1 MTCGVEENSFCRAW
15 GGPAGGARSGVSC
28 APGGWRRRGS
38 VLIVTIL
45 IVFTVAGVVVS
56 LCRSMSVEA
65 IAAANQSAAA
75 QAACIERG
83 AEQYVLAL
91 LSELGPEVLDLPEQ
105 DFAAVPVGDGWFWV
119 LRPQYDDDSLPV
131 FGLVDETSKLD
142 INAAG
147 VDMLLRL
154 PGMTEDVAAAI
165 VDWRDGDGNVT
176 SAGAESEYYLS
187 LPQPYVAKNEY
198 FETVEELLLVRGVT
212 MQLLYGDGSAPPL
225 GSHSSMFWSGGSS
238 WGNPRYTSAQLARG
252 LFDLLTVYSVQ
263 QNRDANGN
271 QRINVTRVAERSNL
285 RNRMRTILGNARA
298 NQAAD
303 RLGSQPVVDVF
314 DFAIKA
320 GLNAEELARLEDA
333 ITDTTANRLRRIN
346 VNTAPRDV
354 LLCLDNISSSDVDAL
369 IAARSANP
377 LSHQSYA
384 WVLDVLKQ
392 NAVGLGRWITGSSS
406 HLSADIVAV
415 SGNGRAFKHV
425 RIVADISQSPPRV
438 IYRRDLTERGWPM
451 DPSLLGSIRSGQFS
465 ATPFGGSLSGGF
477 SR

>member
-1 MTCGVEENSFCRAW
+1 MTCAIQENSLCRRLS
-15 GGPAGGARSGVSC
+15 GPAGRAGSGVIC
-28 APGGWRRRGS
+28 APGRRRGS

-45 IVFTVAGVVVS
+45 IVFTVAGVVVA

-83 AEQYVLAL
+83 AEQYVLAML
-91 LSELGPEVLDLPEQ
+91 NELGPEVLDLPEQ

-119 LRPQYDDDSLPV
+119 LRPRYEDDSLPV
-131 FGLVDETSKLD
+131 FGLVDEASKLD
-142 INAAG
+142 INAAS

-187 LPQPYVAKNEY
+187 LPQPYVAKNEN

-212 MQLLYGDGSAPPL
+212 MELLWGDGSAPPL
-225 GSHSSMFWSGGSS
+225 GSYSSMFGSAGSS
-238 WGNPRYTSAQLARG
+238 SGNPRYTSAQLSRG

-263 QNRDANGN
+263 QNRSASGS
-271 QRINVTRVAERSNL
+271 QRINVTRVSDRAEL
-285 RNRMRTILGNARA
+285 RNRMRAILGNSRA
-298 NQAAD
+298 NEAAS
-303 RLGSQPVVDVF
+303 RLGNQPVVDVF

-320 GLNAEELARLEDA
+320 GLSVDELARLEDA
-333 ITDTTANRLRRIN
+333 ITDTTANRIRRIN

-377 LSHQSYA
+377 PSHQSYA

-406 HLSADIVAV
+406 HYSADIVAV
-415 SGNGRAFKHV
+415 SGNGRAFKRV
-425 RIVADISQSPPRV
+425 RIVVDISQTPPRV
-438 IYRRDLTERGWPM
+438 TYRRDLTERGWPM
-451 DPSLLGSIRSGQFS
+451 DPSLLSSIRAGQFAR
-465 ATPFGGSLSGGF
+465 ATFGGGFSGGF
-477 SR
+477 TR